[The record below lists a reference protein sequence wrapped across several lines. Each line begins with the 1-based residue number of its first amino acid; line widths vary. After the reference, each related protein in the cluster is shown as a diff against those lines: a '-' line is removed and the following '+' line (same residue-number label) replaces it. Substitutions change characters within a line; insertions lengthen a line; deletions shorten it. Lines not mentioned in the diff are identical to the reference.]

1 MTSMEIVVVGTN
13 HTAAPV
19 ELRERLAF
27 AREQVPDALMALRME
42 HGLSEAAILSTC
54 NRVEIYA
61 QSSSSESALQ
71 ALSGFLGR
79 HGKLDSERLA
89 PHLYRL
95 SEPDS
100 VRHLFRVAGGLDSMV
115 LGETEIL
122 HQVKQAYELAHA
134 AGATGKA
141 LNVLFQKALNAGK
154 AVREQTAL
162 GRGCLSVG
170 SVSIEL
176 AQKIFGNLHS
186 HAVLLVGAG
195 KIGEATLKRLA
206 ERGVLR
212 LRVLNRSTQRA
223 EALAV
228 HYGAEA
234 GGLGDLTQALEEADI
249 VLTSTASPQT
259 ILTRAQV
266 SAIMPTRRHRPLC
279 LIDLGVP
286 RNIDPAAGNLENVY
300 LFNIDD
306 LQGLVNGTQEQRQR
320 AAADGARIL
329 EDKAHRF
336 LTWWHGERG
345 ASCVHASSSALAAA
359 P

>member
-1 MTSMEIVVVGTN
+1 MEIVVVGTN

-27 AREQVPDALMALRME
+27 AREQVPVALAALRSE
-42 HGLSEAAILSTC
+42 HGLTEAAILSTC

-61 QSSSSESALQ
+61 QSASSERALQ
-71 ALSGFLGR
+71 ALSGFLSR
-79 HGKLDSERLA
+79 HGGFESELLT

-95 SEPDS
+95 TEPDS

-115 LGETEIL
+115 LGEAEIL

-170 SVSIEL
+170 SVSIAL
-176 AQKIFGNLHS
+176 AQKIFGSLRS
-186 HAVLLVGAG
+186 HTVLLVGAG

-206 ERGVLR
+206 ERGVLK
-212 LRVLNRSTQRA
+212 LRVLNRSPERA
-223 EALAV
+223 QTLAA

-234 GGLGDLTQALEEADI
+234 GGLDGLAQALEEADI
-249 VLTSTASPQT
+249 VLTSTASLQT
-259 ILTRAQV
+259 ILNRAQV
-266 SAIMPTRRHRPLC
+266 AAVMPKRRHRPLC

-286 RNIDPAAGNLENVY
+286 RNIDPEAGGLENVY

-306 LQGLVNGTQEQRQR
+306 LQGLVDGTHEQRRR

-336 LTWWHGERG
+336 LAWWQGERG
-345 ASCVHASSSALAAA
+345 ACVNASSSALAAA

>member
-1 MTSMEIVVVGTN
+1 MEIVVVGTN

-27 AREQVPDALMALRME
+27 AREQVPSALMALRVE
-42 HGLSEAAILSTC
+42 HGLTEAAILSTC

-61 QSSSSESALQ
+61 RNARSPSSEQALQ
-71 ALSGFLGR
+71 ALSGFLSR
-79 HGKLDSERLA
+79 HSRVDSEQLV

-95 SEPDS
+95 AEPDS
-100 VRHLFRVAGGLDSMV
+100 VQHLFRVAGGLDSMV

-134 AGATGKA
+134 SGATGKA

-162 GRGCLSVG
+162 GRGGLSVG

-176 AQKIFGNLHS
+176 AQKIFGNLR
-186 HAVLLVGAG
+186 AQQVLLLGAG

-206 ERGVLR
+206 ERGALK
-212 LRVLNRSTQRA
+212 LRVLNRSPERA
-223 EALAV
+223 ETLAA
-228 HYGAEA
+228 HYGAVA
-234 GGLGDLTQALEEADI
+234 GGLDELAQALEEADI
-249 VLTSTASPQT
+249 VLASTASSQV
-259 ILTRAQV
+259 ILSRAQV
-266 SAIMPTRRHRPLC
+266 VAVMPARRHRPLC
-279 LIDLGVP
+279 VIDLGVP
-286 RNIDPAAGNLENVY
+286 RNVDPAVGDLENVY

-306 LQGLVNGTQEQRQR
+306 LQGLVDGTHEQRRQ

-329 EDKAHRF
+329 DDKAHRF
-336 LTWWHGERG
+336 LAWWQGER
-345 ASCVHASSSALAAA
+345 ACATTSSSALAAA
-359 P
+359 R